1 MLENREVTFRLN
13 KKDQG
18 KGQGSP
24 GMNPSDNKAF
34 EDKVIFLE
42 KMGERIAKRVII
54 GVCAYVLVDTV
65 RKVVVTTFE
74 QV

>member
-1 MLENREVTFRLN
+1 
-13 KKDQG
+13 
-18 KGQGSP
+18 
-24 GMNPSDNKAF
+24 MNPADNKAF

-54 GVCAYVLVDTV
+54 GVCAYVLADTV

-74 QV
+74 KV